1 MKKIVNVS
9 VDISSIGW
17 FNIDVGCYNNMTSR
31 GDKNKMASSKIVP
44 LYQSM
49 LNDLIRQIESGELV
63 ENAKLPS
70 EQKLGEKYDVSR
82 ITVRRALAEL
92 ENKDYIYKKQGQG
105 SFVKNKEDID
115 LGIHYLDVR
124 KAIENMNAVPEI
136 RLEAFKLIV
145 DGSESDVRKV
155 MEINSDV
162 YLYYLRY
169 MVYAD
174 HRPVFH
180 EQVYLP
186 FERFPRIFNSEIVN
200 NDLMP
205 FLVKKYGLKA
215 SFFSHTQPALI
226 TKSNR
231 KEFDLN
237 VGDPMIYMQTRGIEE
252 KEIIYYRKAAV
263 VGNLIMYIVG

>member
-9 VDISSIGW
+9 VDISRIGW

-145 DGSESDVRKV
+145 D
-155 MEINSDV
+155 SDV

-180 EQVYLP
+180 EQAYLP

>member
-1 MKKIVNVS
+1 MK
-9 VDISSIGW
+9 
-17 FNIDVGCYNNMTSR
+17 
-31 GDKNKMASSKIVP
+31 
-44 LYQSM
+44 L
-49 LNDLIRQIESGELV
+49 
-63 ENAKLPS
+63 
-70 EQKLGEKYDVSR
+70 
-82 ITVRRALAEL
+82 
-92 ENKDYIYKKQGQG
+92 
-105 SFVKNKEDID
+105 
-115 LGIHYLDVR
+115 
-124 KAIENMNAVPEI
+124 
-136 RLEAFKLIV
+136 FKLIV

>member
-1 MKKIVNVS
+1 
-9 VDISSIGW
+9 
-17 FNIDVGCYNNMTSR
+17 
-31 GDKNKMASSKIVP
+31 MASSKIVP

-136 RLEAFKLIV
+136 R
-145 DGSESDVRKV
+145 R
-155 MEINSDV
+155 
-162 YLYYLRY
+162 
-169 MVYAD
+169 
-174 HRPVFH
+174 
-180 EQVYLP
+180 
-186 FERFPRIFNSEIVN
+186 
-200 NDLMP
+200 
-205 FLVKKYGLKA
+205 LKWLLLGV
-215 SFFSHTQPALI
+215 Q
-226 TKSNR
+226 
-231 KEFDLN
+231 
-237 VGDPMIYMQTRGIEE
+237 
-252 KEIIYYRKAAV
+252 
-263 VGNLIMYIVG
+263 